1 MKNQRER
8 GEERFFPS
16 PKPFNHRQ
24 LEQRL
29 KRIGELLQW
38 REQNPYVSRDAH
50 ADFINSLSPLEK
62 LAVKVSEKVG
72 SIGFFLCIV
81 TWSLFWLGWNTLA
94 PKPWRFD
101 PAPAFVFWLFL
112 SNLIQLT
119 LLPLIL
125 LGQNLDARRAQL
137 TAEADYTVNRK
148 AEFEVELLLFL
159 LLNLQQD
166 LQQILQRSQQG

>member
-1 MKNQRER
+1 MKDKGGR

-16 PKPFNHRQ
+16 PMPFNHHQ

-29 KRIGELLQW
+29 RRIGELLQW
-38 REQNPYVSRDAH
+38 REQTPYVSRDVH
-50 ADFINSLSPLEK
+50 ADFMNSLTPLER

-81 TWSLFWLGWNTLA
+81 TWSLFWLSWNTLA

-101 PAPAFVFWLFL
+101 PAPAFVLWLFL

-137 TAEADYTVNRK
+137 TAEADYAINRK

-166 LQQILQRSQQG
+166 IQQLLPRSQQG